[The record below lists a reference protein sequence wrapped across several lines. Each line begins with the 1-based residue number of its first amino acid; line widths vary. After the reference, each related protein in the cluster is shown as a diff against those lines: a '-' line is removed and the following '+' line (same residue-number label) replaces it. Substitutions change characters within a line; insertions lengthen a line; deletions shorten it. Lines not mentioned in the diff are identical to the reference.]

1 MTCNQN
7 KSWFLGIVAFVTLF
21 AGSSLF
27 LSGDLGAQPSTTQF
41 SSLSDSDIDMILAV
55 KAEMQAART
64 STN

>member
-7 KSWFLGIVAFVTLF
+7 KSWFLGIVAFVALF

-27 LSGDLGAQPSTTQF
+27 LSSDLGAQPSAIQF
-41 SSLSDSDIDMILAV
+41 SSLSDADIDMILAV